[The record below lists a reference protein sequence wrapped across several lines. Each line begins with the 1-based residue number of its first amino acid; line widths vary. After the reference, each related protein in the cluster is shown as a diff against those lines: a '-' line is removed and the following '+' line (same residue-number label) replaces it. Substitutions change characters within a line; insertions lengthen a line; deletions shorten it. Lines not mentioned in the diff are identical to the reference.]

1 MSSPTDTTGS
11 GVAPKTNVYKEL
23 RQNPYLLGLSAFASL
38 GGFLFGYDQGV
49 VSGVLTMESFA
60 ATFPRIYLDSSFK
73 GWFVSTLLLAAW
85 FGSLVNGPVADRFGR
100 KGSIMI
106 AVFIFT
112 IGSALQAG
120 AVNIPMA
127 FAGRAIAGFA
137 VGMLTMIV
145 PMYMSEVSTA
155 GIRGT
160 LVVLQQ
166 LSITMGILIS
176 YWLEYGTQYIGGT
189 RCAPEIPYTG
199 GTASEPT
206 FDPRNDV
213 GPNGCTGQS
222 EAAWRVPFA
231 IQIFP
236 GLVLGI
242 GMLFFPES
250 PRYYCMR
257 DNEEAGIRALARVRR
272 ANPDDEIVQKEY
284 LSIRAEVMF
293 EESYNREKFPGK
305 SGVALYLAGYTTL
318 FSTWPSFKRTAI
330 GCCTMFF
337 QQFIGC
343 NAIIYYAPTIF
354 GQLGLSGKT
363 TGLLATGVYGIVNT
377 LSTLPA
383 LFLIDKIGRRPLL
396 LSGAAGTCIS
406 LLIVGGILGGY
417 GSTLPSHPSAGWVG
431 IAFIYIYDINFSY
444 SWAPIGWVLPSEIY
458 NIGNRSKAMSLTTS
472 STWMCNF
479 IIGLVTPDM
488 LETIGYGTYIFFA
501 AFALLAFAFTWFF
514 IPETRGKSLEEMDGV
529 FGDST
534 AQEEKTRL
542 VNIARGLGLEEA
554 EEGAFDEKPAK
565 AIQTETAESYRIDG
579 LYSYSRSSFSSMLSS
594 SMINSLSPASSEE
607 ACNRIEREKRDSL
620 KKLANDAIATLP
632 SSNLEAK

>member
-1 MSSPTDTTGS
+1 MSSQNEGAS
-11 GVAPKTNVYKEL
+11 LEAGQKKSVYKEL
-23 RQNPYLLGLSAFASL
+23 RQNPYLFGLSAFASL

-60 ATFPRIYLDSSFK
+60 AAFPRIYLDSSFK

-106 AVFIFT
+106 AVVIFT
-112 IGSALQAG
+112 VGSALQAS
-120 AVNIPMA
+120 AINIGMA
-127 FAGRAIAGFA
+127 FTGRAIAGFA
-137 VGMLTMIV
+137 IGMLTMIV
-145 PMYMSEVSTA
+145 PMYMSEVSTP

-166 LSITMGILIS
+166 LSITLGILVS
-176 YWLEYGTQYIGGT
+176 YWLEFGTQYIGGT
-189 RCAPEIPYTG
+189 RCAPDVSYTG
-199 GTASEPT
+199 GTTSEPA

-213 GPNGCTGQS
+213 GPNGCSGQS
-222 EAAWRVPFA
+222 DASWRVPFA
-231 IQIFP
+231 IQIIP

-272 ANPDDEIVQKEY
+272 SHADDELLQKEY
-284 LSIRAEVMF
+284 LSIKAEVMF

-305 SGVALYLAGYTTL
+305 SGVSLYLAGYTTL

-330 GCCTMFF
+330 GCCVMFF

-354 GQLGLSGKT
+354 AQLGLSGKT

-383 LFLIDKIGRRPLL
+383 LFLIDKVGRRPLL
-396 LSGAAGTCIS
+396 LCGAAGTCIS
-406 LLIVGGILGGY
+406 LLIVGGVIGGY
-417 GSTLPSHPSAGWVG
+417 GATLRDHPAAGWTG
-431 IAFIYIYDINFSY
+431 IAFIYIYDVNFSY

-488 LETIGYGTYIFFA
+488 LESIGYGTYLFFA
-501 AFALLAFAFTWFF
+501 AFALIAFVFTWFL
-514 IPETRGKSLEEMDGV
+514 IPETKGKSLEEMDAV
-529 FGDST
+529 FGDTT
-534 AQEEKTRL
+534 AHEEKSRL
-542 VNIARGLGLEEA
+542 YNIAQSLGLEEA
-554 EEGAFDEKPAK
+554 EAAAYDEKPVK
-565 AIQTETAESYRIDG
+565 AIQTETMQ
-579 LYSYSRSSFSSMLSS
+579 L
-594 SMINSLSPASSEE
+594 
-607 ACNRIEREKRDSL
+607 
-620 KKLANDAIATLP
+620 
-632 SSNLEAK
+632 

>member
-1 MSSPTDTTGS
+1 MATETQMDTTGL
-11 GVAPKTNVYKEL
+11 GVVEKKGLYKEL

-60 ATFPRIYLDSSFK
+60 AAFPRISLDSSFK

-106 AVFIFT
+106 AVVIFT

-120 AVNIPMA
+120 AINIEMA

-166 LSITMGILIS
+166 LSITLGILVS

-189 RCAPEIPYTG
+189 RCAPDIPYTG
-199 GTASEPT
+199 GTASSRT

-222 EAAWRVPFA
+222 AASWRVPFA
-231 IQIFP
+231 LQIFP

-242 GMLFFPES
+242 GMIFFPES
-250 PRYYCMR
+250 PRYFCMR
-257 DNEEAGIRALARVRR
+257 DNEEAGIRALATVRQR
-272 ANPDDEIVQKEY
+272 APDDELLQKEY
-284 LSIRAEVMF
+284 LAIKAEVIF
-293 EESYNREKFPGK
+293 EQQYNREKFPGK
-305 SGVALYLAGYTTL
+305 SGVSLYLAGYSTL
-318 FSTWPSFKRTAI
+318 FSTWPSFKRTAT
-330 GCCTMFF
+330 GCCVMFF

-363 TGLLATGVYGIVNT
+363 SGLLATGVYGIVNT

-396 LSGAAGTCIS
+396 LSGAAGTFIS
-406 LLIVGGILGGY
+406 LVIVGGIIGGY
-417 GSTLPSHPSAGWVG
+417 GDTLRDHPAAGWTG
-431 IAFIYIYDINFSY
+431 IAFVYIYDVNFSY

-458 NIGNRSKAMSLTTS
+458 NIGTRSKAMSLTTS
-472 STWMCNF
+472 ATWMSNF

-488 LETIGYGTYIFFA
+488 LETIGYGTYLFFA
-501 AFALLAFAFTWFF
+501 AFALIAFFFTWFI
-514 IPETRGKSLEEMDGV
+514 IPETKGKSLEEMDAV
-529 FGDST
+529 FGDTT
-534 AQEEKTRL
+534 AHEEKTRL
-542 VNIARGLGLEEA
+542 YNIAQSLGLEEA
-554 EEGAFDEKPAK
+554 EAAAGDVKGEK
-565 AIQTETAESYRIDG
+565 AIQMENAEV
-579 LYSYSRSSFSSMLSS
+579 
-594 SMINSLSPASSEE
+594 
-607 ACNRIEREKRDSL
+607 
-620 KKLANDAIATLP
+620 
-632 SSNLEAK
+632 